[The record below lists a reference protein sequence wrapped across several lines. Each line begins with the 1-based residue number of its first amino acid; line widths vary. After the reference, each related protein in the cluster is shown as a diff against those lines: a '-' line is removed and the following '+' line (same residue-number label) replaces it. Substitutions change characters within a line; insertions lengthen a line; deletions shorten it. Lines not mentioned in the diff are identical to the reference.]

1 MMFYYFFEENDKM
14 NVFIFSNAF
23 VAKSLAFALNYILN
37 QPISQIYVLEE
48 NHNQSDFVSMK
59 IPVIVHEDIDFCIQN
74 CDLTIIVT
82 DNNVPETNIEKV
94 TKKVKE
100 REKHIIIINNP
111 WVKYKYSPFEFCKQ
125 DITNIPLVCV
135 FGIGYISQLF
145 CTELLLNDILEEENI
160 THNHFFTPETKD
172 LLRQIDESGFL
183 NNDLKEL
190 LEKTDFDKNLT
201 IMSFN
206 SDDSN
211 NSTLLE
217 YAELIKELSPD
228 YIILQTSKD
237 VETKKMKEIFE
248 KSMHINV
255 DMLIKSNFISFE
267 SIPVYEPCFSNDEE
281 IYLEEL
287 GVRNLIKKKILS
299 KIGLPAGMKVF

>member
-1 MMFYYFFEENDKM
+1 M
-14 NVFIFSNAF
+14 
-23 VAKSLAFALNYILN
+23 
-37 QPISQIYVLEE
+37 
-48 NHNQSDFVSMK
+48 
-59 IPVIVHEDIDFCIQN
+59 
-74 CDLTIIVT
+74 
-82 DNNVPETNIEKV
+82 
-94 TKKVKE
+94 
-100 REKHIIIINNP
+100 
-111 WVKYKYSPFEFCKQ
+111 
-125 DITNIPLVCV
+125 
-135 FGIGYISQLF
+135 
-145 CTELLLNDILEEENI
+145 
-160 THNHFFTPETKD
+160 
-172 LLRQIDESGFL
+172 LRQIDESGFL